1 MEPTMEPR
9 TTALLISGHED
20 LHDVL
25 VEFSIDR
32 KLNPFGHSRLVT
44 YTRDGGLLLAIFH
57 EQTMARRPRWEVY
70 YHVVPQPEPP
80 LASLRRIARELD
92 AIEALTML
100 PTNPVRTVAALLT
113 TGIPQG
119 NRQRAGAR

>member
-1 MEPTMEPR
+1 MYHQSTN
-9 TTALLISGHED
+9 LLVSGHDD

-25 VEFSIDR
+25 IEFSIDR
-32 KLNPFGHSRLVT
+32 KLNPLGHSRLVT

-57 EQTMARRPRWEVY
+57 EQTLAQRPRWEVY

-100 PTNPVRTVAALLT
+100 PPNPVATIAALVT

-119 NRQRAGAR
+119 NSQRAGVR

>member
-1 MEPTMEPR
+1 MYHQSTN
-9 TTALLISGHED
+9 LLVSGHDD

-25 VEFSIDR
+25 IEFSIDR
-32 KLNPFGHSRLVT
+32 KLNPLGHSRLVT

-57 EQTMARRPRWEVY
+57 EPIPTPVGTHPARWEVY

-100 PTNPVRTVAALLT
+100 PPNPVATIAALVT

-119 NRQRAGAR
+119 NSQRAGVR

>member
-1 MEPTMEPR
+1 MYHQSTN
-9 TTALLISGHED
+9 LLVSGHDD

-25 VEFSIDR
+25 IEFSIDR
-32 KLNPFGHSRLVT
+32 KLNPLGHSRLVT

-57 EQTMARRPRWEVY
+57 EQTLAQRPRWEVY
-70 YHVVPQPEPP
+70 YHVVPQPDPP
-80 LASLRRIARELD
+80 LASLRRIAAELD

-100 PTNPVRTVAALLT
+100 PPNPVATIAALVT

-119 NRQRAGAR
+119 NSQRAGVR

>member
-1 MEPTMEPR
+1 MEATMYQS
-9 TTALLISGHED
+9 TALLISGHPD

-32 KLNPFGHSRLVT
+32 KLNPLGHSRLVT
-44 YTRDGGLLLAIFH
+44 YTRDGGLLLALFF
-57 EQTMARRPRWEVY
+57 EQTLARRPRWEVF
-70 YHVVPQPEPP
+70 YHDVPQPQP
-80 LASLRRIARELD
+80 LASLRRIAAELD

-100 PTNPVRTVAALLT
+100 PPNPVATIAALVT

-119 NRQRAGAR
+119 NSQRAGAR

>member
-1 MEPTMEPR
+1 MEPIMEPR

-20 LHDVL
+20 LLDVL
-25 VEFSIDR
+25 TEFSIDR
-32 KLNPFGHSRLVT
+32 KLNPFGHSRIVD

-57 EQTMARRPRWEVY
+57 EPGLYQSPRWEVF
-70 YHVVPQPEPP
+70 YHVPPQPDPP

-100 PTNPVRTVAALLT
+100 PPNPVSTVAALVT